1 MLAQAESGGNAEELL
16 RRQRQQQ
23 GAPAQR
29 QQRPQGE
36 EGGAPQRG
44 PQQNEGQ
51 RQRPPAPDA
60 RQGEPG
66 GQPGR
71 RPEPPAPRQPEL
83 DAPRRESPPA
93 AAQPR
98 AGQPEPGAQ
107 APRRQRPQP
116 AEPEDV
122 QVPRRTPE
130 ALPPDAVQKPPAPR
144 AAPAEAPTPAAP
156 QVPARRQNRTPQP
169 GQPPAPGE
177 TAPANPAAP
186 APRAQEPRAT
196 APDAQR
202 PAGEAPVRQQPPQ
215 PAPPA
220 PQTHQAPARQ
230 NVEPQPGQPAPAG
243 APRLQAVPEA
253 PAQPAP
259 GQAAPAQA
267 APAQPPAPGGRRDG
281 QIGNRDGQVGNR
293 DGRVGQDQGQPQ
305 ERRRGLDPGAAAAL
319 GAAAGFVGGFVAS
332 QGVSG
337 IDDVRQR
344 REEFTDNGV
353 TVIREP
359 GRTIVQEN
367 GRSYLRH
374 DETERFRDL
383 GGDVRM
389 ERRGADQVTIYQRPD
404 GTEVVTVTDETG
416 RLIRRTR
423 RYPDGQEVVIIDN
436 GWDRRPARLDE
447 EVVDLPP
454 PRLRIPRER
463 YVVNSEGADE
473 ETIYETLTAPEVDPV
488 PRRYTLDQVRYSPDL
503 RARMRSV
510 DVDTITF
517 ETGSWEVDPGQ
528 APRLRVLADAVRRAV
543 DRNPREVFLVE
554 GHTDAVGS
562 DVDNLS
568 LSDRR
573 AQSVAAVLTRDFGVP
588 PENLTTQG
596 YGEQYLKVQTDGPSR
611 ENRRV
616 TIRRI
621 TPLLNGPQ
629 TGQQ

>member
-1 MLAQAESGGNAEELL
+1 VA
-16 RRQRQQQ
+16 
-23 GAPAQR
+23 
-29 QQRPQGE
+29 
-36 EGGAPQRG
+36 
-44 PQQNEGQ
+44 
-51 RQRPPAPDA
+51 
-60 RQGEPG
+60 
-66 GQPGR
+66 
-71 RPEPPAPRQPEL
+71 
-83 DAPRRESPPA
+83 
-93 AAQPR
+93 
-98 AGQPEPGAQ
+98 
-107 APRRQRPQP
+107 
-116 AEPEDV
+116 
-122 QVPRRTPE
+122 
-130 ALPPDAVQKPPAPR
+130 
-144 AAPAEAPTPAAP
+144 
-156 QVPARRQNRTPQP
+156 
-169 GQPPAPGE
+169 
-177 TAPANPAAP
+177 
-186 APRAQEPRAT
+186 
-196 APDAQR
+196 
-202 PAGEAPVRQQPPQ
+202 
-215 PAPPA
+215 
-220 PQTHQAPARQ
+220 
-230 NVEPQPGQPAPAG
+230 PQPGQPAPAG
-243 APRLQAVPEA
+243 GRPQAA

-259 GQAAPAQA
+259 GQTAPAPSATEQ
-267 APAQPPAPGGRRDG
+267 APAGRRDGQVGDRDGQNGNRDG
-281 QIGNRDGQVGNR
+281 QIGNRDGLNGNRDGQIGNRDGLNGNR
-293 DGRVGQDQGQPQ
+293 DGRIGQDQVQGQPQ

-319 GAAAGFVGGFVAS
+319 GAAAGFAGGFVAS
-332 QGVSG
+332 QGVRG

-389 ERRGADQVTIYQRPD
+389 ERRGAEQVTVYQRGD
-404 GTEVVTVTDETG
+404 GSEIVTVTDETG

-423 RYPDGQEVVIIDN
+423 RARDGEEVVIIDN
-436 GWDRRPARLDE
+436 GWDRRPARLEE

-463 YVVNSEGADE
+463 YIVNAEGADE

-488 PRRYTLDQVRYSPDL
+488 PQRYTLDQVRYSPDV

-596 YGEQYLKVQTDGPSR
+596 YGEQYPKVQTDGPSR

-621 TPLLNGPQ
+621 TPLLNGPK
-629 TGQQ
+629 TSQQ